1 MNDRKLEKL
10 HECLLLILDEID
22 RICCENNIPYFLD
35 SGSALGAIRHGG
47 FIPWDDDIDVGMLRE
62 NYDRFIQVA
71 KEELS
76 DRFFLQTTETESE
89 YLGFNAKIRLNGT
102 FFPEKVNEGKN
113 IHQGIFVDVFPF
125 DYISDNKNLALIET
139 KISRRLV
146 SIYLFASQS
155 NKRGHVFKEFIRK
168 VCKIIPQRMYRRF
181 CLNFYLR
188 HNEKRTR
195 RVTCY
200 SYKMNQHKILHF
212 NLQDMQTVHRVKFE
226 NKSYNIMDGYDSYL
240 KKMYGNY
247 MELPPIEKRFVHID
261 GDVEFGELK
270 ENIE

>member
-125 DYISDNKNLALIET
+125 DYISDNKNLALFET

-155 NKRGHVFKEFIRK
+155 IKRGHVFKEFIRK

-195 RVTCY
+195 MVTCY
-200 SYKMNQHKILHF
+200 SYKMNQHKVLHF

-240 KKMYGNY
+240 KTMYGNY
-247 MELPPIEKRFVHID
+247 MELPPVEKRFIHID